1 MNEKLN
7 KNVNTSVY
15 DYGKNRIIVKAHF
28 LEQGPTITDAIKQM
42 LASELR
48 NTMAKAG

>member
-1 MNEKLN
+1 MNEELN

-15 DYGKNRIIVKAHF
+15 DYGKTRIIVTAHF
-28 LEQGPTITDAIKQM
+28 PESGPTITDSIKQL